1 MRPAIKQNIMSKYI
15 DADKLIAEIERRQK
29 IVEPHKDTFESA
41 AACRQELIWMKEFV
55 ASLLQEQP
63 QVADASKME
72 RLNVDIL
79 RDWSMKFA
87 PDIRDAIKATAY
99 HFWDLAIY
107 SRKEK

>member
-1 MRPAIKQNIMSKYI
+1 MRPATKKIEMKYI
-15 DADKLIAEIERRQK
+15 DADKLIAEIQRHIKHYETSDRDDFK
-29 IVEPHKDTFESA
+29 NGELYI
-41 AACRQELIWMKEFV
+41 CQEFLSFI
-55 ASLLQEQP
+55 ASLQQEQT

-99 HFWDLAIY
+99 HFWDLAIC
-107 SRKEK
+107 SMKEE